1 MNARHFCFIETK
13 NALARSMPIAKP
25 NALKIKIMKLNIPA
39 LVCGGIFALSLTVTP
54 SHAAEPTNA
63 PATAPMKN
71 SLAGTQW
78 QLTSPTYAGLTDKPT
93 LKFDDA
99 RIGASVGLNQMGGSY
114 QINGQKIKFGA
125 LISTKMAGPP
135 ALMKAETQYAKDLDG
150 VRTFEISRDGQTLTL
165 RGKKTLTFARVGV
178 VQSSSLANTKWQLAA
193 PVYAGVEQKPTL
205 QFSDKNASA
214 SVGLNRING
223 NYKTA
228 ASKIDIEAL
237 ISTKMAG
244 PSALMQAENNYIAAL
259 EGATGYEISP
269 DGQTLTLR
277 GKQTLTFSRLNM
289 QINPLADTNWEL
301 ANPTYAGLE
310 KKPFL
315 NFTGDSIG
323 ASVGLNSM
331 GGGYKIDGAKIT
343 FEPLISTMMAGPP
356 ALMNA
361 ESQYSKALESVR
373 TFEIS
378 PDGQTLTLRGAQILP
393 LVNRPGS
400 DDRRLTLI
408 FAATGTVPTGFVAT
422 ETKII
427 NVAPQLGPEFDGDQ
441 TPKYLQLEDLSEGTS
456 WGKFSEAQII
466 AFDFQPDNRYQLRV
480 QVERDAATGA
490 KQLRLLEVFSQQYVG
505 NAKLNVGDV
514 ILEVAP
520 TRVEGMG
527 VTPMQI
533 LLVRKVGGQWERFY
547 APIEG
552 FDFDGSSRYR
562 LQVNVSKIANPPAD
576 SSSLRYQLV
585 RVLDKMPVIY

>member
-1 MNARHFCFIETK
+1 MKPHKIS
-13 NALARSMPIAKP
+13 ALI
-25 NALKIKIMKLNIPA
+25 
-39 LVCGGIFALSLTVTP
+39 CGGALALSLSFAPAV
-54 SHAAEPTNA
+54 AAPAPPNA
-63 PATAPMKN
+63 PATMPAPYN
-71 SLAGTQW
+71 ALASTQW
-78 QLTSPTYAGLTDKPT
+78 QLVSPDYAGLTDKPT

-259 EGATGYEISP
+259 EGATGYEISS

-289 QINPLADTNWEL
+289 QINPLANTNWEL

-315 NFTGDSIG
+315 KFTGESIG

-331 GGGYKIDGAKIT
+331 GGAYKIDGAKIK

-361 ESQYSKALESVR
+361 ESQYSKALASVR

-408 FAATGTVPTGFVAT
+408 FASTGITAQGFVP
-422 ETKII
+422 EQTKII
-427 NVAPQLGPEFDGDQ
+427 NVAPQLGAQMDGDA
-441 TPKYLQLEDLSEGTS
+441 TPKYLQLEDLSEGVS
-456 WGKFSEAQII
+456 WGKFSEAQILG
-466 AFDFQPDNRYQLRV
+466 FDYLPDNRYQLRV
-480 QVERDAATGA
+480 QVERDAQSGE
-490 KQLRLLEVFSQQYVG
+490 KQLRLLEVFSQHY
-505 NAKLNVGDV
+505 AATSPLAADEK

-520 TRVEGMG
+520 TKVDCVG
-527 VTPMQI
+527 VAPMKCLQ
-533 LLVRKVGGQWERFY
+533 VREVGGDWQNFY

-552 FDFDGSSRYR
+552 FDFVEGSRYR
-562 LQVNVSKIANPPAD
+562 LQVKVTEIANPPAD
-576 SSSLRYQLV
+576 GSSLRYQLV